1 MTFREIYDNIEPV
14 KVQSPKAAWIS
25 RIAEITKRSEH
36 SVKMWLTGRQIPDA
50 LAQSIIAEELET
62 PADELFPSNN

>member
-25 RIAEITKRSEH
+25 HIAKITKRSEH
-36 SVKMWLTGRQIPDA
+36 SVKMWLAGRQIPDT
-50 LAQSIIAEELET
+50 LAQSIIADELKT